1 MYFLAAVSSIRRAGE
16 SQNGAV
22 LNVQQG
28 ILNRRVS
35 SKRGIEVKQPEV
47 GSIKFIP
54 MSKLKQDHYKVSPR
68 KPDEPESA
76 EGKSSNNYLQGRGA
90 QFNTK
95 NRFLK
100 DEITR
105 EHIEG
110 IDDWSEDNSAT
121 QYLEQEAKTIVN
133 KIDSP
138 DVGMSYSM
146 NPYAGCEH
154 GCIYCY
160 ARNVHEYWGYS
171 AGLDFERKIIVKK
184 NAPQLLR
191 KFLMHAKWQATPI
204 MLSGNTDC
212 YQPAEQKY
220 RLTRALLE
228 VCNEFNQPVG
238 ILTKNSWIIKDKD
251 ILEEMARKRLVSAMV
266 SITSF
271 NEDLRRVMEPR
282 TTTAKQKLKVIE
294 ELSSVGVRMG
304 VMMGPMIPGLNE
316 HEMQRIM
323 KAAKDNGATF
333 TAYTFIRLNGAI
345 KFLFHDWLYKNFP
358 DRADKVWH
366 LVEQSHDGKVNDS
379 RWGVRMR
386 GEGNIAQMVA
396 QQYKKY
402 GKLYGMNAEEWS
414 LDTTIFRRPGEQGKL
429 F

>member
-1 MYFLAAVSSIRRAGE
+1 M
-16 SQNGAV
+16 N
-22 LNVQQG
+22 N
-28 ILNRRVS
+28 
-35 SKRGIEVKQPEV
+35 KQ
-47 GSIKFIP
+47 
-54 MSKLKQDHYKVSPR
+54 LKQDHFKVAPEHR
-68 KPDEPESA
+68 EDEEQ
-76 EGKSSNNYLQGRGA
+76 YLSGRGA
-90 QFNTK
+90 QFNTQ

-100 DEITR
+100 NHESKEEI
-105 EHIEG
+105 ES
-110 IDDWSEDNSAT
+110 IDDWGIANTRT
-121 QYLEQEAKTIVN
+121 QYLEQHVKSIVN
-133 KIDSP
+133 KVDSP
-138 DVGMSYSM
+138 DLGMMYSM

-171 AGLDFERKIIVKK
+171 AGLDFERKIIVKI
-184 NAPQLLR
+184 NAPQMLR
-191 KFLMHAKWQATPI
+191 KTFMNPKWDPHPI

-220 RLTRALLE
+220 RLTRSLLE

-251 ILEEMARKRLVSAMV
+251 ILQEMSKKNLVSAMV
-266 SITSF
+266 SVTSF

-282 TTTAKQKLKVIE
+282 TATAKQRLKVIE
-294 ELSSVGVRMG
+294 ELSNAGVHMG

-323 KAAKDNGATF
+323 KEASDAGAKF

-366 LVEQSHDGKVNDS
+366 LIEASHDGQVNDT
-379 RWGVRMR
+379 RWGLRMR
-386 GEGNIAQMVA
+386 GEGSIADIVN

-402 GKLYGMNAEEWS
+402 GKIYGMNEGRWKVNTN
-414 LDTTIFRRPGEQGKL
+414 DFRRPGEQGRL

>member
-1 MYFLAAVSSIRRAGE
+1 MKTI
-16 SQNGAV
+16 
-22 LNVQQG
+22 
-28 ILNRRVS
+28 
-35 SKRGIEVKQPEV
+35 KMKKQ
-47 GSIKFIP
+47 
-54 MSKLKQDHYKVSPR
+54 LKQDHFKVSR
-68 KPDEPESA
+68 QKQE
-76 EGKSSNNYLQGRGA
+76 EGNEYLSGRGA
-90 QFNTK
+90 QFNTT

-100 DEITR
+100 NQQVKEEIEAIDEW
-105 EHIEG
+105 HNANV
-110 IDDWSEDNSAT
+110 ST
-121 QYLEQEAKTIVN
+121 QYIEQQVKSIVN
-133 KIDSP
+133 KVESP
-138 DVGMSYSM
+138 DLGMAYSM

-171 AGLDFERKIIVKK
+171 AGLDFERKIIVKV
-184 NAPQLLR
+184 NASQMLR
-191 KFLMHAKWQATPI
+191 KTFMNSKWESRPI

-220 RLTRALLE
+220 RLTRGLLE

-251 ILEEMARKRLVSAMV
+251 ILQELAKKNLVSAMV

-271 NEDLRRVMEPR
+271 NEELRRAMEPR
-282 TTTAKQKLKVIE
+282 TATAYQRLKVIE
-294 ELSSVGVRMG
+294 ELSNAGIRMG

-323 KAAKDNGATF
+323 KEASDAGARF

-366 LVEQSHDGKVNDS
+366 LIELSHNGKVNDS

-386 GEGNIAQMVA
+386 GEGNIAEIVN

-402 GKLYGMNAEEWS
+402 GKIYHMNEDRWE
-414 LDTTIFRRPGEQGKL
+414 LNTIGFKRPGEQGKL

>member
-1 MYFLAAVSSIRRAGE
+1 M
-16 SQNGAV
+16 
-22 LNVQQG
+22 
-28 ILNRRVS
+28 
-35 SKRGIEVKQPEV
+35 KK
-47 GSIKFIP
+47 
-54 MSKLKQDHYKVSPR
+54 KLPQDHYRINISDKT
-68 KPDEPESA
+68 EEQQ
-76 EGKSSNNYLQGRGA
+76 YLQGRGA
-90 QFNTK
+90 QINTK

-100 DEITR
+100 QETTR

-110 IDDWSEDNSAT
+110 IDDWSEDNIPT
-121 QYLEQEAKTIVN
+121 QYIEQQSKTIVN
-133 KIDSP
+133 KVDSP
-138 DVGMSYSM
+138 DVGMAYSM
-146 NPYAGCEH
+146 NAYAGCEH

-171 AGLDFERKIIVKK
+171 AGLDFERKILVKV

-191 KFLMHAKWQATPI
+191 KQLMNPKWEVMPI

-220 RLTRALLE
+220 RLTRGLLQ

-238 ILTKNSWIIKDKD
+238 ILTKNSWIVKDKD
-251 ILEEMARKRLVSAMV
+251 VLQELAAKNLVTAMV

-282 TTTAKQKLKVIE
+282 TTTAEQRLRVIE
-294 ELSSVGVRMG
+294 DLSKAGIKMG
-304 VMMGPMIPGLNE
+304 VMLGPMIPGLND

-323 KAAKDNGATF
+323 KSASDAGATF

-345 KFLFHDWLYKNFP
+345 KLLFHDWLYKNFP

-366 LVEQSHDGKVNDS
+366 LIEDSHAGKVNDS
-379 RWGVRMR
+379 RWGLRMR
-386 GEGNIAQMVA
+386 GEGSVAEIIA
-396 QQYKKY
+396 QQYRTY
-402 GKLYGMNAEEWS
+402 GRLYNMNENRYK
-414 LDTTIFRRPGEQGKL
+414 LDTGSFRRPGQQGTL

>member
-1 MYFLAAVSSIRRAGE
+1 ME
-16 SQNGAV
+16 N
-22 LNVQQG
+22 
-28 ILNRRVS
+28 
-35 SKRGIEVKQPEV
+35 
-47 GSIKFIP
+47 
-54 MSKLKQDHYKVSPR
+54 KLKQDHYKVKPQVSGTTQTSPLGGDGGGY
-68 KPDEPESA
+68 KT
-76 EGKSSNNYLQGRGA
+76 GRGA
-90 QFNTK
+90 QINTK

-100 DEITR
+100 NETTK
-105 EHIEG
+105 EHVEA
-110 IDDWSEDNSAT
+110 IDDWEETDLPT
-121 QYLEQEAKTIVN
+121 QYIETHPKTIVN
-133 KIDSP
+133 KVESP

-171 AGLDFERKIIVKK
+171 AGLDFEQKILVKK

-191 KFLMHAKWQATPI
+191 KFLAHPKWDATPI

-212 YQPAEQKY
+212 YQPAEQTY
-220 RLTRALLE
+220 RLTRGLLE

-238 ILTKNSWIIKDKD
+238 ILTKNSWILKDKD
-251 ILEEMARKRLVSAMV
+251 VLQEMGKKQIVSAMV

-271 NEDLRRVMEPR
+271 NEDLRRTMEPR
-282 TTTAKQKLKVIE
+282 TTTAKQKLKVIN
-294 ELSSVGVRMG
+294 ELSSAGVRMG
-304 VMMGPMIPGLNE
+304 IMMGPMIPGLNE

-323 KAAKDNGATF
+323 KAAADNGATF

-366 LVEQSHDGKVNDS
+366 LIEQSHDGKVNDT
-379 RWGVRMR
+379 RWGTRMR
-386 GEGNIAQMVA
+386 GEGSIAQMVQ

-402 GKLYGMNAEEWS
+402 GKLYQMNAEEWS
-414 LDTTIFRRPGEQGKL
+414 LDRSRFRVPGGQGRL

>member
-1 MYFLAAVSSIRRAGE
+1 ME
-16 SQNGAV
+16 N
-22 LNVQQG
+22 
-28 ILNRRVS
+28 
-35 SKRGIEVKQPEV
+35 
-47 GSIKFIP
+47 
-54 MSKLKQDHYKVSPR
+54 KLRQDHHRV
-68 KPDEPESA
+68 KPASHNPAKNPQGDDDEKA
-76 EGKSSNNYLQGRGA
+76 TRGYLYGRGA
-90 QFNTK
+90 QINTK
-95 NRFLK
+95 NRFQTNEETK
-100 DEITR
+100 

-110 IDDWSEDNSAT
+110 IDDWEESTEPT
-121 QYLEQEAKTIVN
+121 QYLEQESKTIVN
-133 KIDSP
+133 KVESK
-138 DVGMSYSM
+138 DVGMGYSM

-171 AGLDFERKIIVKK
+171 AGLDFERKIIVKR

-191 KFLMHAKWQATPI
+191 KFLLHPKWECAPI

-220 RLTRALLE
+220 RLTRGLLE

-238 ILTKNSWIIKDKD
+238 ILTKNSWILKDKD
-251 ILEEMARKRLVSAMV
+251 LLQEMAKKKIVSAMV
-266 SITSF
+266 SITSL
-271 NEDLRRVMEPR
+271 NEDLRRIMEPR

-294 ELSSVGVRMG
+294 ELSKAGVRMG

-323 KAAKDNGATF
+323 KAAADNGATF

-345 KFLFHDWLYKNFP
+345 KLLFHDWLHKNFP
-358 DRADKVWH
+358 NHADKVWH
-366 LVEQSHDGKVNDS
+366 LIEQSHDGKVNDT

-386 GEGNIAQMVA
+386 GEGNIAAMVA

-402 GKLYGMNAEEWS
+402 GKLYNMNAEEWS
-414 LDTTIFRRPGEQGKL
+414 LNTNIFKRPGAQGTL

>member
-1 MYFLAAVSSIRRAGE
+1 MKNIAGNPNA
-16 SQNGAV
+16 QPRPK
-22 LNVQQG
+22 QQEETTQYH
-28 ILNRRVS
+28 N
-35 SKRGIEVKQPEV
+35 
-47 GSIKFIP
+47 
-54 MSKLKQDHYKVSPR
+54 
-68 KPDEPESA
+68 
-76 EGKSSNNYLQGRGA
+76 GRGA

-95 NRFLK
+95 NRFLINEVSK
-100 DEITR
+100 ENT
-105 EHIEG
+105 EA
-110 IDDWSEDNSAT
+110 IDDWEEKSLPT
-121 QYLEQEAKTIVN
+121 VYLEQEVKTIVN
-133 KIDSP
+133 KVESP

-171 AGLDFERKIIVKK
+171 AGMDFEQKIIVKK

-191 KFLMHAKWQATPI
+191 KFLMHPRWDATPI

-220 RLTRALLE
+220 RLTRGLLE

-238 ILTKNSWIIKDKD
+238 ILTKNSWILKDKD
-251 ILEEMARKRLVSAMV
+251 VLSEMGKKNIVSAMV

-282 TTTAKQKLKVIE
+282 TTTAKQKLKVIN
-294 ELSSVGVRMG
+294 ELSTAGVRMG
-304 VMMGPMIPGLNE
+304 IMMGPMIPGLNE

-323 KAAKDNGATF
+323 KAARDNGATF

-345 KFLFHDWLYKNFP
+345 KFLFRDWLYKNFAE
-358 DRADKVWH
+358 RADKVWH
-366 LVEQSHDGKVNDS
+366 LIEKSHDGQVNDT

-386 GEGNIAQMVA
+386 GEGPIAQMVA
-396 QQYKKY
+396 QQYRKY
-402 GKLYGMNAEEWS
+402 GKLYGVNAEDWS
-414 LDTTIFRRPGEQGKL
+414 LDRSKFKRPGAQGSL

>member
-1 MYFLAAVSSIRRAGE
+1 MVE
-16 SQNGAV
+16 
-22 LNVQQG
+22 
-28 ILNRRVS
+28 
-35 SKRGIEVKQPEV
+35 
-47 GSIKFIP
+47 
-54 MSKLKQDHYKVSPR
+54 KLRQDHFKVAT
-68 KPDEPESA
+68 KKQEE
-76 EGKSSNNYLQGRGA
+76 EGKYLAGRGA
-90 QFNTK
+90 QLNIK

-100 DEITR
+100 NEATR

-110 IDDWSEDNSAT
+110 IDDWDEPNVST
-121 QYLEQEAKTIVN
+121 IYMEQESKTIVN
-133 KIDSP
+133 KVESK

-184 NAPQLLR
+184 NAAQLLR
-191 KFLMHAKWQATPI
+191 KFLMNKKWGATPI

-220 RLTRALLE
+220 RLTRSLLE

-238 ILTKNSWIIKDKD
+238 ILTKNSWILKDKD
-251 ILEEMARKRLVSAMV
+251 VLQEMAKKKIVSAMV

-271 NEDLRRVMEPR
+271 NEELRRVMEPR
-282 TTTAKQKLKVIE
+282 TTTASQKLKVIK
-294 ELSSVGVRMG
+294 ELSSAGIRMG
-304 VMMGPMIPGLNE
+304 IMMGPMIPGLNE

-323 KAAKDNGATF
+323 KAAADNGATF

-358 DRADKVWH
+358 DRADKIWH
-366 LVEQSHDGKVNDS
+366 LIEQSHDGKVNDS
-379 RWGVRMR
+379 RWGIRMR
-386 GEGNIAQMVA
+386 GEGNIAEMVA

-402 GKLYGMNAEEWS
+402 GKLYKMNAEEWS
-414 LDTTIFRRPGEQGKL
+414 LDTSIFRRPGEQGKL